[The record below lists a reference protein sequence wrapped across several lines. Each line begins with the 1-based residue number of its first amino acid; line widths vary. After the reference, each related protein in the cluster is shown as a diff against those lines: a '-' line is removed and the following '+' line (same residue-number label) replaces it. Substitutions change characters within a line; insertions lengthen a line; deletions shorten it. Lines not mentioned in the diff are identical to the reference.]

1 MDSSAAIRIFL
12 IDDHRSVLWGLERLI
27 ESNAPRMQVVGKATT
42 VKDALA
48 AIRAVNPDLI
58 LLDLDLGAE
67 SGLDAVPAFISNS
80 HARVLILTGLR
91 DSAVHD
97 KAVLAGAR
105 GIVGK
110 EESPENILK
119 AIDKVHRGELWL
131 DRVSTSRIF
140 IELSRQNSKEEVVD
154 PHRQKIDT
162 LTPRER
168 QIVAAIASDAGAT
181 TRKIAEKLHISD
193 HTIRNHLT
201 AIYDKLGL
209 SNRLE
214 LFVFASKHKITAS

>member
-1 MDSSAAIRIFL
+1 MQSIKIFL
-12 IDDHRSVLWGLERLI
+12 VDDHRSVLWGLERLI
-27 ESNAPRMQVVGKATT
+27 ESEGPKMCIVGKATGI
-42 VKDALA
+42 KDALA
-48 AIRAVNPDLI
+48 QLPGAAPDLI
-58 LLDLDLGAE
+58 LLDLDLGSE
-67 SGLDAVPAFISNS
+67 NGLDGLPAFISNS
-80 HARVLILTGLR
+80 NARVLVLTGLR
-91 DSAVHD
+91 DTSVHD
-97 KAVLAGAR
+97 KAILAGAR

-119 AIDKVHRGELWL
+119 AIDKVHHGELWL

-140 IELSRQNSKEEVVD
+140 VELSRQNSKELVVD
-154 PHRQKIDT
+154 PHQQKIDT

-209 SNRLE
+209 TNRLE
-214 LFVFASKHKITAS
+214 LFVYANKHDITAT

>member
-1 MDSSAAIRIFL
+1 
-12 IDDHRSVLWGLERLI
+12 
-27 ESNAPRMQVVGKATT
+27 
-42 VKDALA
+42 
-48 AIRAVNPDLI
+48 
-58 LLDLDLGAE
+58 
-67 SGLDAVPAFISNS
+67 
-80 HARVLILTGLR
+80 
-91 DSAVHD
+91 VHD

-140 IELSRQNSKEEVVD
+140 VELSRQKGTQAETD
-154 PHRQKIDT
+154 PEREKIGT

-168 QIVAAIASDAGAT
+168 QIAAAIASDAGAT
-181 TRKIAEKLHISD
+181 TRNIAKKLHLSD

-201 AIYDKLGL
+201 SIYDKLGL
-209 SNRLE
+209 ANRLE
-214 LFVFASKHKITAS
+214 LYVFATKHQITAD